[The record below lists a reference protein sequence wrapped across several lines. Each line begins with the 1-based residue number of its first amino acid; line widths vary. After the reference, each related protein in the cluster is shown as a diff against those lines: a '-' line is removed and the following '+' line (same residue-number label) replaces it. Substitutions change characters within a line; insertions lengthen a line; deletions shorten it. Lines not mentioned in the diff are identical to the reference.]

1 MNCNGRASPVH
12 GSRESRDYKNK
23 PGPRATREEKMD
35 VFSAGEILQFAIKIE
50 ENGEAFYLKH
60 AEAFF
65 ESRARELFRHL
76 AREEARHRKTF
87 QDMLAKVETYTP
99 SESYPDEYFAYLR
112 AYVDDIIFS
121 EGTLEREMQ
130 TIKDVISALDF
141 SMRRET
147 ESIFY
152 YQEVKKFVPEDQ
164 HALIEGIIEEERK
177 HFTSLHETKQFFK
190 KSN

>member
-1 MNCNGRASPVH
+1 M
-12 GSRESRDYKNK
+12 E
-23 PGPRATREEKMD
+23 
-35 VFSAGEILQFAIKIE
+35 VFSASEILQFAVKIE
-50 ENGEAFYLKH
+50 ENGEAFYVKS
-60 AEAFF
+60 AEALP
-65 ESRARELFRHL
+65 EGRARDLFRHL

-87 QDMLAKVETYTP
+87 QEMLSKVETYTP
-99 SESYPDEYFAYLR
+99 PESYPDDYFAYLR

-121 EGTLEREMQ
+121 QETHEREMHVV
-130 TIKDVISALDF
+130 KDVISALDF

-152 YQEVKKFVPEDQ
+152 YQEIKKFVPQDQ
-164 HALIEGIIEEERK
+164 HALVDGIIEEERK